1 MSTEANQGVVGDI
14 AKLMMHRLI
23 VRQIRRDPTL
33 VERAKIAHARQA
45 DQFAGWPFVRKWDEL
60 LSLPPSELT
69 RFISRDQEMVP
80 LRNSSP
86 FTSLKE
92 STSETM
98 DPASA
103 SDAQREEWWNG
114 GSALIN
120 QRKQLRKPKRAA
132 ANLTI
137 STGLFKAAERSDR
150 IQCESYPCHKN
161 ARAVGP

>member
-45 DQFAGWPFVRKWDEL
+45 DQFAGWPLVRVGWVAVASAVRTHFKVDQPRSGDGATKKFVAL
-60 LSLPPSELT
+60 
-69 RFISRDQEMVP
+69 
-80 LRNSSP
+80 

-92 STSETM
+92 STSEAM

-103 SDAQREEWWNG
+103 SDAQREE
-114 GSALIN
+114 
-120 QRKQLRKPKRAA
+120 
-132 ANLTI
+132 
-137 STGLFKAAERSDR
+137 
-150 IQCESYPCHKN
+150 
-161 ARAVGP
+161 